1 MEDMNTTLS
10 SWRSKK
16 NQETLMCFCVFW
28 ERNMVRKERNKMPKN
43 APKNPKFQFW
53 PNLMC

>member
-1 MEDMNTTLS
+1 MEGMNTTS
-10 SWRSKK
+10 YSWRSEK

-43 APKNPKFQFW
+43 APKNP
-53 PNLMC
+53 